1 MTRDSKKKDERP
13 KESEFKKFVKKRAP
27 IYLGVIALVVV
38 FVVPELTKSN
48 LENSF
53 PDNLTED
60 EKQAL
65 DTLMSYSGPNE
76 KGLSVKDAI
85 KNKISEEYPNEKI
98 YDNKKTKVSLSVS
111 PIAGEGM
118 SVEKEFQIVLD
129 FQSYKGELN
138 YDWSVNMETGE
149 IKGSNQE
156 AKHIIDLVD
165 FYD

>member
-1 MTRDSKKKDERP
+1 MARSKDEKP
-13 KESEFKKFVKKRAP
+13 KGSEFKKFLKKRAP
-27 IYLGVIALVVV
+27 IYLGIIALVIA

-53 PDNLTED
+53 PNDLTGD
-60 EKQAL
+60 EKHAL
-65 DTLMSYSGPNE
+65 DTLMSYKGPNE
-76 KGLSVKDAI
+76 KGLSVIDAI

-111 PIAGEGM
+111 PITEEG
-118 SVEKEFQIVLD
+118 SADKEFQVILD

-138 YDWSVNMETGE
+138 YDWSVNAETGD
-149 IKGSNQE
+149 IKGNNPE

>member
-1 MTRDSKKKDERP
+1 MTRDSKKKDEKPR
-13 KESEFKKFVKKRAP
+13 ESEFKKFVKKRAP
-27 IYLGVIALVVV
+27 IYLGVIALLIV

-53 PDNLTED
+53 PNDLTD
-60 EKQAL
+60 EENQAL
-65 DTLMSYSGPNE
+65 DMLMSYKGPND

-98 YDNKKTKVSLSVS
+98 YDNKKTIISFSVTKN
-111 PIAGEGM
+111 EQ
-118 SVEKEFQIVLD
+118 EYLVLLN

-138 YDWSVNMETGE
+138 YEWSVNIDTGD
-149 IKGSNQE
+149 IKGNNPD
-156 AKHIIDLVD
+156 AKHIIDLVN

>member
-1 MTRDSKKKDERP
+1 MTRDSKKKDEKPR
-13 KESEFKKFVKKRAP
+13 ESEFKKFVKKRAP
-27 IYLGVIALVVV
+27 IYLGVIALLIV

-53 PDNLTED
+53 PNDLTD
-60 EKQAL
+60 EENQAL
-65 DTLMSYSGPNE
+65 DMLMSYKGPND

-98 YDNKKTKVSLSVS
+98 YDNKKTTINLSVTKN
-111 PIAGEGM
+111 EQ
-118 SVEKEFQIVLD
+118 EYLVLLN

-138 YDWSVNMETGE
+138 YEWSVNIDTGN
-149 IKGSNQE
+149 IKGNNPD
-156 AKHIIDLVD
+156 AKHIIDLVN